1 MTSITAGQVRSF
13 LLELYAEQFSKKG
26 MSAGEVPDGF
36 DLLNEGII
44 DSLGILELVT
54 SLESRFELR
63 IDFEDMDAER
73 FTRIG
78 DLSRYVAANA
88 GLMAHCEQ
96 DCGGQLDHA

>member
-1 MTSITAGQVRSF
+1 MTPITASQVRSF
-13 LLELYAEQFSKKG
+13 LLELYAEQLSKKG
-26 MSAGEVPDGF
+26 VLAEHVPDGF

-54 SLESRFELR
+54 ALEKRFDMR

-78 DLSRYVAANA
+78 DLSRYVEANA
-88 GLMAHCEQ
+88 GQMAHAELE
-96 DCGGQLDHA
+96 CGDQLDHA